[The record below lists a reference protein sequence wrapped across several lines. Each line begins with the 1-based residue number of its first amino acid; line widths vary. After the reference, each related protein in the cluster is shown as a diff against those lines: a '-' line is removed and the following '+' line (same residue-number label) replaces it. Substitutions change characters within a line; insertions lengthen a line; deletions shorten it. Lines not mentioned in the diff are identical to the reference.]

1 MQGFVSSVKGEG
13 SGNGVWGALTYL
25 FQLIVWFLSFIKNAI
40 VGLFGGGGSQ
50 ENEYSSQYQPDVRRE
65 R

>member
-1 MQGFVSSVKGEG
+1 MSSMKGDGGG
-13 SGNGVWGALTYL
+13 SGVWGALTYL

-40 VGLFGGGGSQ
+40 VGLFSGGGSQ
-50 ENEYSSQYQPDVRRE
+50 GNEDSSQYQPDVRRE